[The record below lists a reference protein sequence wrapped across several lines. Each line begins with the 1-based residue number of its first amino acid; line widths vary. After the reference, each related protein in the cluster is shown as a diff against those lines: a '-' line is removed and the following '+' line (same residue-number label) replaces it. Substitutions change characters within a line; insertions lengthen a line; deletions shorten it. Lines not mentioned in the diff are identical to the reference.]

1 MVSLKSVVVAAV
13 AAACSLA
20 VSPAARATQYSQ
32 VAQVSGSGFSDF
44 GVGLD
49 GSTRVAMDAF
59 EGNDLTR
66 TGFAIARSSDGFIS
80 GQVEAA
86 ISSTEDTA
94 VPSGF
99 ASARASGFLLLSD
112 VVVTR
117 QPGFESL
124 PNTAQLIAQVSFGD
138 DTAFNDLTGISG
150 GISGGSSFSASALS
164 SENPTMTSTADVL
177 VDQPIT
183 LTLAAGISIR
193 VEGEFNSRKANF
205 TVALGGSPVF
215 LLPEGYVANSVDGS
229 VVDNF
234 YVGPINPVPEPGTLA
249 ALLPLGLLV
258 ARRRLRA
265 SV

>member
-1 MVSLKSVVVAAV
+1 MKFWTSVVAPAV
-13 AAACSLA
+13 AVASLIA
-20 VSPAARATQYSQ
+20 ISPATHATQYSQ
-32 VAQVSGSGFSDF
+32 IAQVSGSGFSDF

-49 GSTRVAMDAF
+49 GNTRIAMDAF
-59 EGNDLTR
+59 EGSGLTR
-66 TGFAIARSSDGFIS
+66 SGFAIARSSDGFIS

-86 ISSTEDTA
+86 ISATEDTA
-94 VPSGF
+94 GPSGF
-99 ASARASGFLLLSD
+99 ASARASGFLLISD
-112 VVVTR
+112 VIVTR
-117 QPGFESL
+117 QPGFEDA
-124 PNTAQLIAQVSFGD
+124 PDIVELIAQVSFGG
-138 DTAFNDLTGISG
+138 DTSFTDLSNISG
-150 GISGGSSFSASALS
+150 GINGGSSFSAAGLS

-183 LTLAAGISIR
+183 LTLAASISVR

-249 ALLPLGLLV
+249 AGLSLGLL
-258 ARRRLRA
+258 ALRRRLRA